1 MSDKCKERLHAALS
15 AQDKVMFASS
25 VERQDQGIS
34 ALKQSAVANYCV
46 PSPQQKKS

>member
-1 MSDKCKERLHAALS
+1 MQQSEERLS
-15 AQDKVMFASS
+15 SQDKVMLASS